1 MGRAQHTSGHEDA
14 QQIEL
19 KEAALF
25 GVIGQAVGE
34 HDIID
39 GIGTHKQAERA
50 QRAGMV
56 GRGDRGKRPQG
67 HDGRDR
73 AEDSTTFQYGDELP
87 RAHAAGGFGFV
98 LGREGLALGCSGTH
112 ATDDLSDQRGGEHAI
127 VTGVATIQQHHQ
139 NGDVTKQSDTTAHQS
154 IAVGAGRHECT
165 DDQYHRAERELL
177 AGDESDILIGQADA
191 VAQADADDQTA
202 EGTHQRHH
210 DGTHNAHTRFGDG
223 QHEDDQQRA
232 AEHLQHASG
241 QNQRNQQLADV
252 EVGDGGVEVTQRQPV
267 TETCQNDPQD
277 DVDRHE
283 HRRGDGG
290 EIMVLVPLLGIA
302 PQHGPRC

>member
-1 MGRAQHTSGHEDA
+1 MTNQRGEAAVGERQRDEQVVDHRDEHLQDVDDHGADRREATATVHAPGEHQHHRGGQKGAQHTSGHEDA

-19 KEAALF
+19 KEAALC

-39 GIGTHKQAERA
+39 GIGTHEQAERA

-98 LGREGLALGCSGTH
+98 LGRE
-112 ATDDLSDQRGGEHAI
+112 

-177 AGDESDILIGQADA
+177 AGDESDILIGQTDA
-191 VAQADADDQTA
+191 VTQADADDQTT

-210 DGTHNAHTRFGDG
+210 DGTHNAHMRFGDG

-241 QNQRNQQLADV
+241 QNQRN
-252 EVGDGGVEVTQRQPV
+252 
-267 TETCQNDPQD
+267 
-277 DVDRHE
+277 
-283 HRRGDGG
+283 
-290 EIMVLVPLLGIA
+290 
-302 PQHGPRC
+302 